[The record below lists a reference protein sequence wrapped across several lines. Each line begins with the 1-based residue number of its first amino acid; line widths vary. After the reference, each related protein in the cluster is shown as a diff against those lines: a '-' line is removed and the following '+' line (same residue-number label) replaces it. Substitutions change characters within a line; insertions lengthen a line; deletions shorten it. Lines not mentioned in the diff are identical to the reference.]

1 MKIGS
6 IIAVY
11 FVVWWMTLFVV
22 LPFGIRSQQEAGA
35 VVTGTDPGAPA
46 SVRLMRIV
54 LMTTVLSAI
63 FLAVFWFGYVEN
75 VFDIKLIRDLNRS

>member
-6 IIAVY
+6 VIAVY

-35 VVTGTDPGAPA
+35 VVAGTDPGAPA
-46 SVRLMRIV
+46 SVRLLRIMG
-54 LMTTVLSAI
+54 MTTVLSAI
-63 FLAVFWFGYVEN
+63 FLAIFWFGYVEN
-75 VFDIKLIRDLNRS
+75 IFDLTLIKELTRN